1 MTLEIIKY
9 KAYLKYIRNWN
20 NHNPA
25 EQEQLRVWYRTYYND
40 NKEKERERHREY
52 YSLHSDSEKERVK
65 KALESKK
72 IEFKSNSIMNSNV
85 DN

>member
-1 MTLEIIKY
+1 MKGKVILLLY
-9 KAYLKYIRNWN
+9 SYIVDN
-20 NHNPA
+20 NHSPA

-65 KALESKK
+65 KAVESKK
-72 IEFKSNSIMNSNV
+72 LNLNQIP
-85 DN
+85 